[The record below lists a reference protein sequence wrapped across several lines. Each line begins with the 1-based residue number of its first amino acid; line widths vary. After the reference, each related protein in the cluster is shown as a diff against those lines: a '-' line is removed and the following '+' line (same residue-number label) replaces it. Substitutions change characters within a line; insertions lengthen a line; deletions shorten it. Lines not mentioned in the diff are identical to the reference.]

1 LRQYLLTLLEVY
13 LSMNMVE
20 SFSNHGPDGSQVFMP
35 QVPHHQADSM
45 VLMYWEATD
54 YLTH

>member
-1 LRQYLLTLLEVY
+1 LRQFLLTLLEVY
-13 LSMNMVE
+13 LSMNMGE
-20 SFSNHGPDGSQVFMP
+20 SFSNHGLDGSQVFMP